1 MHSICFNVHI
11 IGKNECVAIIKYSIK
26 SYHPHGD
33 IIVINELAEKYS
45 ELTAIKFNHSIGE
58 MRVN

>member
-1 MHSICFNVHI
+1 MHSICLNVHI

-33 IIVINELAEKYS
+33 IIVINEFAEKYS
-45 ELTAIKFNHSIGE
+45 ELTAIKFNHSIG
-58 MRVN
+58 